1 MTAAAVSSR
10 PRRALPRQR
19 GISLMEAI
27 VALALMAFGML
38 GLVGLQATLRQ
49 NADVARQRS
58 EAVRLA
64 QEALESQ
71 RLVTTLAAQAGRLA
85 WADLAEGER
94 TPETLAGQNASYQR
108 RLTVADIASS
118 RSKLLQVQVQW
129 QDRSGQAQRVQLV
142 SALTGSLPELAAT
155 VGLPAAGGA
164 LQQRPLGRHPAI
176 PASAL
181 DQGDGSSRFAPPGGG
196 TLAWVFDNRSGHITQ
211 ICPTTGVCGL
221 ADHRLL
227 AGYVRFAT
235 AAAQP
240 TQADAENPGEPVPT
254 AATLPTLIQ
263 VLGSAE
269 GTGAARPLAP
279 CFEERLATHIAYY
292 CAVPVAA
299 DGSWKGRSSFTG
311 ASFVAS
317 ESSPAAGEHRVC
329 RYTPV
334 QGCDPAV
341 GDTLWAAPGS
351 PARCT
356 GAAPMFERR
365 MDNTQHPRHYR
376 QVREALLQQNFLVIR
391 AGNGRTA
398 FHCPDDDPATPRVIG
413 QTRWQPSD
421 PLLP

>member
-1 MTAAAVSSR
+1 MKA
-10 PRRALPRQR
+10 PALSPRQR
-19 GISLMEAI
+19 GVSLMEAI

-64 QEALESQ
+64 QETLESQ
-71 RLVTTLAAQAGRLA
+71 RLVTTLAAQPGRLA
-85 WADLAEGER
+85 WADLADGTR
-94 TPETLAGQNASYQR
+94 APETLAGQNASYQR
-108 RLTVADIASS
+108 QLTVADITGS
-118 RSKLLQVQVQW
+118 RSKALQVQVQW
-129 QDRSGQAQRVQLV
+129 QDRGGQAQQVLLV

-176 PASAL
+176 PASAF

-196 TLAWVFDNRSGHITQ
+196 TLSWVFDNRSGHITQ
-211 ICPTTGVCGL
+211 ICTRAGHCGL

-235 AAAQP
+235 GSTQP
-240 TQADAENPGEPVPT
+240 TPAEAEHPPGPVP
-254 AATLPTLIQ
+254 AAHTLATQIQ
-263 VLGSAE
+263 VLDSAASA
-269 GTGAARPLAP
+269 GTARPLAP
-279 CFEERLATHIAYY
+279 CYEERLATHIAYY

-299 DGSWKGRSSFTG
+299 DGSWSGRSSFTG
-311 ASFVAS
+311 ASFVNSEAS
-317 ESSPAAGEHRVC
+317 TAAGEHRVC

-341 GDTLWAAPGS
+341 GDTLWATPGN

-356 GAAPMFERR
+356 GAAPMSERR
-365 MDNTQHPRHYR
+365 MDNLQHPRHYQ

-391 AGNGRTA
+391 AGNGGTA

-421 PLLP
+421 PVLP